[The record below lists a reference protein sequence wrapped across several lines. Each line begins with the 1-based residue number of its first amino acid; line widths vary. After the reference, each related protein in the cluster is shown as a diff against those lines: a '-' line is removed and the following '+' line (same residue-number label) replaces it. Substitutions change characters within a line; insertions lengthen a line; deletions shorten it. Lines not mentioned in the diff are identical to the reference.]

1 VERSDVYEI
10 ATCSG
15 VHESVPPFA
24 PWGLRGQPSNATNE
38 NKGGNEVNDN
48 KKVRTRR
55 WVFTLNNPEVSK
67 EELLEMI
74 KERAATRYVVIGEEV
89 APTTGT
95 IHYQGFVEYE
105 NAATFEQLKARLPL
119 AHIERAKG
127 SNQQNKAYCTKDNNF
142 VEDGKVVQRTQQG
155 EAAISV
161 LTLLQEGSTLIDIAT
176 QYQELATYCV
186 KNWRNLKDI
195 ETELKVSALRDK
207 RKEQS

>member
-1 VERSDVYEI
+1 M
-10 ATCSG
+10 
-15 VHESVPPFA
+15 
-24 PWGLRGQPSNATNE
+24 
-38 NKGGNEVNDN
+38 NDN

-89 APTTGT
+89 APTTCT
-95 IHYQGFVEYE
+95 LHYQGFVEYE

-142 VEDGKVVQRTQQG
+142 VEDGKLVQRTQQG

>member
-1 VERSDVYEI
+1 MTKTKE
-10 ATCSG
+10 
-15 VHESVPPFA
+15 
-24 PWGLRGQPSNATNE
+24 
-38 NKGGNEVNDN
+38 
-48 KKVRTRR
+48 VRTRR

-67 EELLEMI
+67 EELRDMI
-74 KERAATRYVVIGEEV
+74 VDRASTRYLVIGEEV

-105 NAATFEQLKARLPL
+105 NAATFSQLMERIPK

-142 VEDGKVVQRTQQG
+142 IEVGKVVERAQQG

-161 LTLLQEGSTLIDIAT
+161 LTLLQEGITLIDIAT

-186 KNWRNLKDI
+186 KNWLNLKRI
-195 ETELKVSALRDK
+195 EDELSVKAR
-207 RKEQS
+207 REQRQGVETLNE

>member
-1 VERSDVYEI
+1 M
-10 ATCSG
+10 
-15 VHESVPPFA
+15 
-24 PWGLRGQPSNATNE
+24 
-38 NKGGNEVNDN
+38 NDN

-161 LTLLQEGSTLIDIAT
+161 LALLQEGSTLIDIAT

-195 ETELKVSALRDK
+195 ENELKFSALRDK

>member
-1 VERSDVYEI
+1 M
-10 ATCSG
+10 
-15 VHESVPPFA
+15 
-24 PWGLRGQPSNATNE
+24 
-38 NKGGNEVNDN
+38 NDN

-195 ETELKVSALRDK
+195 ENELKFSALRDK

>member
-1 VERSDVYEI
+1 MTKTKE
-10 ATCSG
+10 
-15 VHESVPPFA
+15 
-24 PWGLRGQPSNATNE
+24 
-38 NKGGNEVNDN
+38 
-48 KKVRTRR
+48 VRTRR

-67 EELLEMI
+67 EELRDMI
-74 KERAATRYVVIGEEV
+74 VDRASTRYLVIGEEV

-105 NAATFEQLKARLPL
+105 NAATFSQLKERIPK

-142 VEDGKVVQRTQQG
+142 IEVGKVVERAQQG

-161 LTLLQEGSTLIDIAT
+161 LTLLQEGITLIDIAT

-186 KNWRNLKDI
+186 KNWLNLKRI
-195 ETELKVSALRDK
+195 EDELSVKAR
-207 RKEQS
+207 REQRQGVETLNE

>member
-1 VERSDVYEI
+1 M
-10 ATCSG
+10 
-15 VHESVPPFA
+15 
-24 PWGLRGQPSNATNE
+24 
-38 NKGGNEVNDN
+38 NDN
-48 KKVRTRR
+48 KQVRTRR

-195 ETELKVSALRDK
+195 ENELKVSALRDK